1 MDTQQALSFLFQRAD
16 ATQTFWNFYA
26 TTATALLAF
35 LAAAK
40 AKWINRTVCM
50 VLMVGFI
57 VFAGANYWALDQVRA
72 QRAALTSLIPKLP
85 SYQPF
90 LDDLIESA
98 NPPSAWGLRLFRGVL
113 DCAVVSLI
121 WAIPN
126 IRQRYS
132 PPAAASLDPDAVE
145 GDGG

>member
-50 VLMVGFI
+50 VLMVGFV

-72 QRAALTSLIPKLP
+72 QPADRSSESHDRRSTTPSNDRARRS
-85 SYQPF
+85 
-90 LDDLIESA
+90 
-98 NPPSAWGLRLFRGVL
+98 PPSPPSRG
-113 DCAVVSLI
+113 
-121 WAIPN
+121 
-126 IRQRYS
+126 
-132 PPAAASLDPDAVE
+132 
-145 GDGG
+145 